1 MNIFPVYP
9 LEGWTGMLLLAPAL
23 VVGFFFGLTLE
34 RAGFGNARVLS
45 AQFYFTNMRV
55 FKVMFTAIITAGA
68 GMALLGAVGLLDMQM
83 LSWPDTFIWPHLVGG
98 FLLGAGFIVSGYCP
112 GTSIVAAASGKLDG
126 FATVLGVVVGSY
138 LFGEAYGLIK
148 GFYASGAKGV
158 LTLHGLLGLPY
169 AVLMAIVVLAAVGMF
184 FGAEKVEAIFSARMK
199 AEDRPRIRYPRKPL
213 YAVAAVGL
221 LAAAAALV
229 FPPPADVRPWKT
241 AGTMTPV
248 ELGQRIVEQPET
260 LTIVDLRR
268 KPDCEGPDRIPGAV
282 CFEDLRDVV
291 ANLPQERDLVAY
303 AHGPQKRLPPRLQD
317 FPGKIYRLQGGLA
330 GWKASIVDSPEKRAD
345 EIVKTQGREAY
356 DLISSLHSYFTG
368 ARASAAPSAPPATIK
383 RAAPKKGG
391 GGCS

>member
-1 MNIFPVYP
+1 MNIFPVYH

-68 GMALLGAVGLLDMQM
+68 GMALLGAVGLLDMKM
-83 LSWPDTFIWPHLVGG
+83 LSWPDTFLWPHLVGG
-98 FLLGAGFIVSGYCP
+98 FLLGAGFIISGCCP
-112 GTSIVAAASGKLDG
+112 GTSIVAAGSGKLDG
-126 FATVLGVVVGSY
+126 FA
-138 LFGEAYGLIK
+138 
-148 GFYASGAKGV
+148 
-158 LTLHGLLGLPY
+158 
-169 AVLMAIVVLAAVGMF
+169 
-184 FGAEKVEAIFSARMK
+184 
-199 AEDRPRIRYPRKPL
+199 
-213 YAVAAVGL
+213 
-221 LAAAAALV
+221 AAAAAMV
-229 FPPPADVRPWKT
+229 FPPPAEVRPWKT

-248 ELGQRIVEQPET
+248 ELGQKIVENPEN

-291 ANLPQERDLVAY
+291 AGLPPERDLVAY
-303 AHGPQKRLPPRLQD
+303 AYGPQKKLPPRLQD
-317 FPGKIYRLQGGLA
+317 FPGKIYRLEGGLA
-330 GWKASIVDSPEKRAD
+330 GWMASIVESPEKRAD
-345 EIVKTQGREAY
+345 EIVKSQGGEAY